1 VPADITVRRADPAE
15 ADLVGE
21 LTERVYRDGGYGTG
35 AYADV
40 LRDGRSRVRD
50 GIVLVATADG
60 HATADG
66 VATADGAIVGTVT
79 LALPGTP
86 LSHLGL
92 PDEAEVR
99 MLAVDEAARGHG
111 IAGRLMAACETLA
124 RDQGPAAVI
133 LCTETRMQAAQRLY
147 ERRGYLREPARDWQI
162 RNVSLIAYRLP
173 L

>member
-21 LTERVYRDGGYGTG
+21 LTERVYRDGGFGSG

-40 LRDGRSRVRD
+40 LRDGSRVRD
-50 GIVLVATADG
+50 AIVLVAAADG
-60 HATADG
+60 TI
-66 VATADGAIVGTVT
+66 TGTVT

-86 LSHLGL
+86 LAHMCRA
-92 PDEAEVR
+92 DEAEVR

-111 IAGRLMAACETLA
+111 VANLLMAACETLA
-124 RDQGPAAVI
+124 RDQGLAAMI
-133 LCTETRMQAAQRLY
+133 LCTETRMLAAQRLY
-147 ERRGYLREPARDWQI
+147 KRRGYLREPARDWQI
-162 RNVSLIAYRLP
+162 RNVYLIAYRLP

>member
-21 LTERVYRDGGYGTG
+21 LTERVYRDGGFGSG

-40 LRDGRSRVRD
+40 LRDGSRVRD
-50 GIVLVATADG
+50 AIVLVAAADG
-60 HATADG
+60 TI
-66 VATADGAIVGTVT
+66 TGTVT

-86 LSHLGL
+86 LAHMCRA
-92 PDEAEVR
+92 DEAEVR

-111 IAGRLMAACETLA
+111 VANLLMAACETLA
-124 RDQGPAAVI
+124 RDQGLAAMI
-133 LCTETRMQAAQRLY
+133 LCTETRMLAAQRLY
-147 ERRGYLREPARDWQI
+147 KRRGYLREPARDWQI
-162 RNVSLIAYRLP
+162 RNVHLIAYRLP